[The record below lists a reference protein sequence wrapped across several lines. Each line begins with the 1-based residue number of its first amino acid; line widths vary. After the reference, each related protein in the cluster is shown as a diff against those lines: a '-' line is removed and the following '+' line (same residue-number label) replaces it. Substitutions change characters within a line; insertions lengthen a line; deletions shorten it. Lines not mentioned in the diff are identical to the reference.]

1 MNIGVNCC
9 HLSDKTDGAKTRLI
23 NFYSLTVK
31 KKKNS
36 KFIFFV
42 PINLNLKEFKKNFST
57 PNVIFH
63 KIDIYS
69 NDIIKRFLLGLFF
82 WPIMFKKYD
91 LDYFDQSYLPL
102 FIFFKRKT
110 KIILT
115 IHDLRYLY
123 FSLDFF
129 YRYLIFKPVVKIGI
143 FFSDILITVSKHIKN
158 DLKKITKK
166 K

>member
-1 MNIGVNCC
+1 MSLIRQNRWCKNQINQFLFINC
-9 HLSDKTDGAKTRLI
+9 
-23 NFYSLTVK
+23 K

-102 FIFFKRKT
+102 FIF
-110 KIILT
+110 
-115 IHDLRYLY
+115 
-123 FSLDFF
+123 
-129 YRYLIFKPVVKIGI
+129 
-143 FFSDILITVSKHIKN
+143 
-158 DLKKITKK
+158 LKEKQK
-166 K
+166 